1 MKNKILVLLFSL
13 ATFGLASCGGSNDVA
28 SSGANAV
35 SAAAPA
41 TTTEP
46 KVNGQVDERTGVA
59 PVAAKMTI
67 ASWCSTYNYSG
78 TSMNVCGCLEY
89 YPFGPSGRLL
99 TTTQQNACISA
110 MDYSNQNQIQS
121 ECNALGG
128 ISTQIVSN
136 LPSGKYPFICSPAGG
151 VVGQQAHEG
160 STR

>member
-1 MKNKILVLLFSL
+1 MRTYLISLLAALALV
-13 ATFGLASCGGSNDVA
+13 ACGGGNDVA
-28 SSGANAV
+28 SSGATAV
-35 SAAAPA
+35 SAATTSSA
-41 TTTEP
+41 TPTTEA

-78 TSMNVCGCLEY
+78 TSMNVCGCLVY
-89 YPFGPSGRLL
+89 YPYGPSGRLL
-99 TTTQQNACISA
+99 TTAQQNACISA

-121 ECNALGG
+121 DCNALGG

-151 VVGQQAHEG
+151 G
-160 STR
+160 